1 MTAADPIRVIIVD
14 DDTWIRIGRTQGLA
28 EFDDIE
34 IVASLPHDE
43 AMDCSWEDIDVA
55 VIDAHDSRQEWDR
68 YPGVRVV
75 EAVRRTRPPTATTV
89 IVTSGRMFDPML
101 RLRMAEAGADYFY
114 SHLDAHDPT
123 SLADLIRRPDGSHAA
138 TVDDREALAEMG
150 LRTWSRPNEALR
162 WLERSGAAGYF
173 TGSGTQ
179 KSAGVSRR
187 ALGKARD
194 EVARLA
200 RIDPSLGDP
209 ERRPGDVT
217 WRDVVKFVNRALGRD
232 T

>member
-1 MTAADPIRVIIVD
+1 MTTDRPIRVVVVD
-14 DDTWIRIGRTQGLA
+14 DDTWIRMGRAQGLA
-28 EFDDIE
+28 EYADIE
-34 IVASLPHDE
+34 VVASLAHDD
-43 AMDCSWEDIDVA
+43 ALAWPWDDIDVA
-55 VIDAHDSRQEWDR
+55 VVDAHDSSQEWDR

-75 EAVRRTRPPTATTV
+75 EAIRRTRSSEATTV

-114 SHLDAHDPT
+114 AHLDAPDPE
-123 SLADLIRRPDGSHAA
+123 SLSELIRHPDGSHAA
-138 TVDDREALAEMG
+138 APGDGHELADMG

-162 WLERSGAAGYF
+162 WVEESGAAAHF
-173 TGSGTQ
+173 TEAGTQ
-179 KSAGVSRR
+179 KAARASRR
-187 ALGKARD
+187 ALIKTRD

-217 WRDVVKFVNRALGRD
+217 WRDVVKFINRTLGRD